1 VHIFLALCAVA
12 VLIGVAYGTYRFWLE
27 GTQGEVGPALVGTFF
42 SLIVIGFCLYFAIEA
57 QDGDVAPVTPSSR
70 DSTD

>member
-1 VHIFLALCAVA
+1 MQIFLALCAVA

-42 SLIVIGFCLYFAIEA
+42 SLIVIGFCLYFAIAA
-57 QDGDVAPVTPSSR
+57 QDGGVGPVTPSSR
-70 DSTD
+70 ESHE